1 MGRMGRADGS
11 RVVELAGSTQAKE
24 SLADTLETLANGGS
38 VVLGDFGD
46 AGISTDADEQAC
58 LLREIA
64 DALRR

>member
-1 MGRMGRADGS
+1 
-11 RVVELAGSTQAKE
+11 LAGSTQAKE